1 MTTTTDA
8 VTVKPQ
14 APVWDMPTA
23 EDKKNRQLLV
33 RLMREY
39 FVLDGRSQIDP
50 VRLTLDNMTAP
61 ALPLNEDDPE
71 SPMIP
76 VTRLHG
82 AALVYLGMIV
92 KEYMWVG
99 ENTTTTPEQA
109 AINVTRRKIVEI
121 EMRPGATEAE
131 AWLRVETRKE
141 VLEPLGREKHLVA
154 QAFSLAQV
162 FWHEATAELKAF
174 MRELAGTPELDIIR
188 ESLRVKY
195 ARKPW

>member
-1 MTTTTDA
+1 MTTTDER
-8 VTVKPQ
+8 PQ
-14 APVWDMPTA
+14 APIWDKPTA
-23 EDKKNRQLLV
+23 KDKADRQLLV
-33 RLMREY
+33 WLMRAD

-50 VRLTLDNMTAP
+50 VRLALDNMTAP
-61 ALPLNEDDPE
+61 ALPLDENDPD

-99 ENTTTTPEQA
+99 SNETTTPEQA
-109 AINVTRRKIVEI
+109 AINIARRKIVET
-121 EMRPGATEAE
+121 EMRSGATEAE

-162 FWHEATAELKAF
+162 FWHEATAELNAF
-174 MRELAGTPELDIIR
+174 MQKHEDTPLLAGIAA
-188 ESLRVKY
+188 SLREEY
-195 ARKPW
+195 LNKPW